1 MQKAQLETLRRGAA
15 RAIALSLFAATA
27 VSAQTSLTL
36 PEGSVII
43 VRTATNLESAN
54 AQVGQSFGT
63 FVVDTVRLDDYTV
76 IPSGSRIRGT
86 ITFAQAATRSQSGV
100 IEVNFDRLI
109 LPDGTT
115 YPITGKLTSTNA
127 AERRQI
133 DADPNNNRVVLVGG
147 RGGIGAGIAGAGG
160 SSSNIL
166 TALGGLLSEGRNV
179 SVPAGTR
186 LAVQLEQP
194 LSLRARGS
202 RRAADQFTVYTAE
215 DRIRAAQQA
224 LAAQNYYRGSITGQY
239 DDATQQAIF
248 NYQIDKGLTATGNL
262 DWRTARSLGIVTTG
276 GNVGGG
282 NVGGGFGGSRYGA
295 VLSLSSA
302 NSLRRNADAVLSRV
316 RSELSL
322 STAGTLSA
330 NRAYT
335 TGDIDLWFALSAFA
349 NNAMLYENLVR
360 TNGNN
365 DASAMAGRALINA
378 ARLVDTA
385 MQSARAST
393 YTQNAWN
400 AVKRQLGAIDSS
412 YSSAY

>member
-1 MQKAQLETLRRGAA
+1 MRTEQLTTLRRGAW
-15 RAIALSLFAATA
+15 RTLALSLFAASA
-27 VSAQTSLTL
+27 VSAQTRLTL

-43 VRTATNLESAN
+43 VRTATPLESST
-54 AQVGQSFGT
+54 AQVGQAFGT
-63 FVVDTVRLDDYTV
+63 FVVDTVRLDNYTV

-147 RGGIGAGIAGAGG
+147 RGGIGAAIAGAGG
-160 SSSNIL
+160 GSSANIL

-194 LSLRARGS
+194 LTLRARGS
-202 RRAADQFTVYTAE
+202 ARAADQYTVFTAE

-224 LAAQNYYRGSITGQY
+224 LQQQNYYHGSISGIF
-239 DDATQQAIF
+239 DDATQQALF

-262 DWRTARSLGIVTTG
+262 DWRTARSLGIVTTSGNVG

-282 NVGGGFGGSRYGA
+282 IGGSRYGA
-295 VLSLSSA
+295 VLSLDNA
-302 NSLRRNADAVLSRV
+302 TSLRRNAQAVLGRIKSDLSVSSLGGTTASR
-316 RSELSL
+316 SY
-322 STAGTLSA
+322 STA
-330 NRAYT
+330 
-335 TGDIDLWFALSAFA
+335 DIDLLFAISAFA
-349 NNAMLYENLVR
+349 DNAMLYENMVR
-360 TNGNN
+360 NNGNN
-365 DASAMAGRALINA
+365 DATAIAGRALINA
-378 ARLVDTA
+378 ARNVDNA
-385 MQSARAST
+385 INSSRPST
-393 YTQNAWN
+393 YTVNAWN
-400 AVKRQLGAIDSS
+400 AVKRQLGLIDSS
-412 YSSAY
+412 YSNTY